1 MDTAATG
8 DTFDIS
14 NLDRLGKSE
23 VSLPPG
29 SLWSTCVAASQ
40 VTFRVA
46 CNLGGAGSAGGQR
59 GQLPDRVREEAGKGP
74 GHPGARS
81 AGYVQEVRALA
92 LQLEAGVSK
101 IVHLQGKKRK
111 EKKKKKIFDMTC
123 RKVYL
128 KLRITLTLI
137 KKQFKTS

>member
-46 CNLGGAGSAGGQR
+46 CNLGGAGSAGGRR

-111 EKKKKKIFDMTC
+111 EKKKDLRHDLQKSLPQVKDYPDFNKKTI
-123 RKVYL
+123 
-128 KLRITLTLI
+128 
-137 KKQFKTS
+137 